1 MNFLF
6 RKFNQDEDKQGCPR
20 TAIAGV
26 IMYEI
31 WLIRQT

>member
-31 WLIRQT
+31 